1 MKPRQNEPGAD
12 EVTRKAT
19 EQVARGARQMS
30 EAAEST
36 VRQTAEMAQQ
46 SSDQVQSSWRSSAG
60 AANQL
65 AERSLEKWS
74 QMCGMTGEGA
84 TRAFQQSSGNV
95 QAMLDTT
102 TVIAEGLRD
111 LSGEWVQFVQA
122 RTRQN
127 LDHFER
133 LMGCRNVQDVMAS
146 QTQIVRDNFEAFLTS
161 ARRTSERS
169 TKLADEAARKM
180 SETPLAPR

>member
-1 MKPRQNEPGAD
+1 MKPRQNEHEAD
-12 EVTRKAT
+12 EVTRKAADQMVRT
-19 EQVARGARQMS
+19 ARQMS

-36 VRQTAEMAQQ
+36 VRQSAETAQR
-46 SSDQVQSSWRSSAG
+46 SSDQVQSSWRSSTS
-60 AANQL
+60 AANQF

-74 QMCGMTGEGA
+74 KMFGMTGETA
-84 TRAFQQSSGNV
+84 TQAFQQSSGNV

-122 RTRQN
+122 RTKQN
-127 LDHFER
+127 LDHVER
-133 LMGCRNVQDVMAS
+133 LMGCRNLQDLVAS
-146 QTQIVRDNFEAFLTS
+146 QTQIVRDSFEAFLEG

-169 TKLADEAARKM
+169 TKLADEAIRKM